1 MRADMLNQYQ
11 PRMNEFTIM
20 IERINKTVSEHQVPQ
35 VKKKKK
41 KNGGTCQC
49 KNSNYKHFLLD
60 LNVQVPV

>member
-41 KNGGTCQC
+41 KKWWYMSMQ
-49 KNSNYKHFLLD
+49 KF
-60 LNVQVPV
+60 